1 MADEPAPSIPPADE
15 STAPAAPPADQVSIQ
30 LGPDLALYPP
40 ELRPAETLSAASP
53 APEVEEA
60 APSTPLESLA
70 VAGPAEQEPQQ
81 GSRRRANQE
90 AYERGLTEGRAAFER
105 EQQQRNQQQQFEQT
119 QREATQR
126 VEKLFA
132 DLESADYVTQDRAR
146 QGILQMY
153 RGNQQASALMTTTR
167 QQVLAEMASDF
178 RTLADLPGI
187 DQDGYQNLH
196 SAPSAAELAKRA
208 FDLGKKTRDEQVA
221 KLEAEVQG
229 LRGRLVGSRATPEKS
244 NGVSTGEEISIE
256 QYAALSPKE
265 ARKLTPA
272 QVDALTAQMAQAAQR
287 NGRTF

>member
-1 MADEPAPSIPPADE
+1 MADEPASVNPPADE
-15 STAPAAPPADQVSIQ
+15 SAAPAAPLADQVSIQ

-40 ELRPAETLSAASP
+40 ELRPVETPPVAPPVPEAEQPEPSP
-53 APEVEEA
+53 P
-60 APSTPLESLA
+60 PESLA

-81 GSRRRANQE
+81 SSRRRANQT
-90 AYERGLTEGRAAFER
+90 AYERGLTEGRAALER

-132 DLESADYVTQDRAR
+132 DLESTDYMTQDRAR

-178 RTLADLPGI
+178 LKLGEIPGI

-244 NGVSTGEEISIE
+244 NGVSSGEEISIE